1 MPTKRIKKRSFKK
14 NKTMNKRRS
23 KTMNKHKN
31 KKNDR
36 HGGNGDFEYISNLDN
51 QETDILRKYTERHDL
66 YPLFMRSNKNYNPLY
81 NQSNKN
87 YKPLYDQMNELEIY
101 DIEGKIDKLNE
112 LVRNINIID
121 NIMTNKAPIV
131 KQDIIVYRGT
141 KNTQE
146 DAPYL
151 GVNEAYIS
159 TSKTLDALS
168 KNTWRFLEDDCC
180 IYKITIKT
188 GVPYINLSKISYFG
202 EQHTDNQE
210 EILLPRGLKTTLE
223 SVSETYIK
231 AEGATYKTYNVVIEL
246 NNQDKYS
253 VEPIEQSPQIQE
265 VFTIF
270 QKVKIL
276 FDIAVYMNQMSNNTE
291 LTTENREKFESIIGE
306 ASGAFDFYNV
316 NTETIDDIL
325 IQKYPYTVT
334 IKDYNN
340 YLKDLLK
347 DLFLSKVIS
356 KDDKNLLNI
365 TSLMN
370 QLQK

>member
-1 MPTKRIKKRSFKK
+1 M
-14 NKTMNKRRS
+14 
-23 KTMNKHKN
+23 
-31 KKNDR
+31 D
-36 HGGNGDFEYISNLDN
+36 
-51 QETDILRKYTERHDL
+51 DI
-66 YPLFMRSNKNYNPLY
+66 
-81 NQSNKN
+81 
-87 YKPLYDQMNELEIY
+87 EIY
-101 DIEGKIDKLNE
+101 DIERKIDKLNE

-121 NIMTNKAPIV
+121 TIITNKAPVV
-131 KQDIIVYRGT
+131 KQDTVVYRGT
-141 KNTQE
+141 KNTKE

-151 GVNEAYIS
+151 GINEAYIS

-202 EQHTDNQE
+202 EQHTENQE
-210 EILLPRGLKTTLE
+210 EILLPRGLKTSLI
-223 SVSETYIK
+223 SVDETDI
-231 AEGATYKTYNVVIEL
+231 EGTMYKTYNVVIEL

-270 QKVKIL
+270 QKVKLL
-276 FDIAVYMNQMSNNTE
+276 FDIAMYMNQMSNNPE
-291 LTTENREKFESIIGE
+291 LNTENREKFEYILGE
-306 ASGAFDFYNV
+306 DDFDFYTV
-316 NTETIDDIL
+316 NMETIDDIL

-340 YLKDLLK
+340 YMK
-347 DLFLSKVIS
+347 DLFKSVFASKVIS

-365 TSLMN
+365 ANLMS